1 MAPLVIKYWA
11 CHGRCRGLFQMLAE
25 TSTPYEHVT
34 DMGAFGAAHF
44 GAATAN
50 LAPPIVVDGALVLTL
65 RNAHV
70 APTEVRVFDALHWP
84 LVPHWHTLRLRVNGT
99 AAPLAFAPELNA
111 FLHVR

>member
-25 TSTPYEHVT
+25 TDTPYEHVT

-50 LAPPIVVDGALVLTL
+50 LAPPIVVDGALVLSQT
-65 RNAHV
+65 V
-70 APTEVRVFDALHWP
+70 AVYTHLGKKLGFTCGIDTPAAEAQALQFMTDCLLYTSP
-84 LVPHWHTLRLRVNGT
+84 SPRDS
-99 AAPLAFAPELNA
+99 
-111 FLHVR
+111 